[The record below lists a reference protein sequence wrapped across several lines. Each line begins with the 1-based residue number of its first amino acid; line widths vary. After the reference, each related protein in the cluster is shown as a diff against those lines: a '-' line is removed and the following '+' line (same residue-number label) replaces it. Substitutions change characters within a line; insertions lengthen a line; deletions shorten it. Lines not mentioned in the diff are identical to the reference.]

1 MADAK
6 ENRELILYCLEETR
20 KKFNPEAAKGAHV
33 KYQYTYTGEGGGTW
47 SWVIDD
53 GKVQL
58 IEGPVENPDTA
69 FKESVETFLS
79 IQRGKMDPIK
89 AFMQRKRQMSGSMEM
104 GVKFLEFFPGSD
116 QPNLVGK

>member
-6 ENRELILYCLEETR
+6 ENHDLIVWILEQER
-20 KKFNPEAAKGAHV
+20 KLFNPAAAKGQHA

-58 IEGPVENPDTA
+58 VEGPVENPDTS
-69 FKESVETFLS
+69 FTESVDTFLK
-79 IQRGKMDPIK
+79 IQRGELDATK
-89 AFMQRKRQMSGSMEM
+89 AFMLRKRQMSGSMEM
-104 GVKFLEFFPGSD
+104 GVKFLEFFPGGD
-116 QPNLVGK
+116 KPFLKK